1 MELTPDDLRI
11 ADRYKLLIGTI
22 VPRPIAL
29 VSTMDA
35 HGRTNLAPFSFFNG
49 VGSNPMTLLFC
60 PANRPDGSMKD
71 TLRNALPN
79 DEGGLGEFVINIPC
93 ESIARQM
100 ACCAEDLEAG
110 QSEFDLC
117 GLHEAPS
124 VCVKPPR
131 VAEAPVSFECATLQV
146 IRTNPGAP
154 AGGNIVIGRVVHV
167 HIDDAIVDGRFH
179 IDPAAL
185 APIGRMGGL
194 TYCRTRDRFELAMGR
209 AALDARIPE
218 R

>member
-71 TLRNALPN
+71 TLRNALPA
-79 DEGGLGEFVINIPC
+79 DEGGTGEFVVNIPS

-100 ACCAEDLEAG
+100 ACCAEELDASE
-110 QSEFDLC
+110 SEFDLC
-117 GLHEAPS
+117 DLHEAAS
-124 VCVKPPR
+124 VRVRPPR
-131 VAEAPVSFECATLQV
+131 VAEARVCFECQTLRV
-146 IRTNPGAP
+146 IRTNPGSP

-167 HIDDAIVDGRFH
+167 HVDDAIINERFH
-179 IDPAAL
+179 TDPDAL
-185 APIGRMGGL
+185 RPIGRMGGL
-194 TYCRTRDRFELAMGR
+194 TYCRTGDRFELPMGR
-209 AALDARIPE
+209 AALDAPIPE
-218 R
+218 S